1 MITTARRVEYARGYL
16 DLGLFAQAA
25 HELTLIRCED
35 ERAIE
40 VMEVRIELHTAAK
53 QWDLAA
59 AAAEQV
65 VLAKPDGPE
74 GWISWAYATRRCRDI
89 PSAELILLDAEKRL
103 GASCSMIHYNLA
115 CYRCQQGDLEGAKER
130 LATAFRIEPLAKAAA
145 LNDSDLLALQD
156 YIRSME

>member
-1 MITTARRVEYARGYL
+1 MITTARRIEYARGYL
-16 DLGLFAQAA
+16 ELGLFAQAA
-25 HELTLIRCED
+25 HELTFIRRED

-40 VMEVRIELHTAAK
+40 VMEVHVELHTAAK

-65 VLAKPDGPE
+65 VLAKPYEPG
-74 GWISWAYATRRCRDI
+74 GWISWAYATRRFRDI
-89 PSAELILLDAEKRL
+89 PSAELILLDAEKQL

-130 LATAFRIEPLAKAAA
+130 LAIAFRIEPLSKAAA
-145 LNDSDLLALQD
+145 LGDSDLVPLQD
-156 YIRSME
+156 YIRSL